1 MPLVLGDRFVTGP
14 KSRAEVQFDG
24 GNFARLSADTEVRIG
39 ELGNR
44 RFEIE
49 VVNGLVGFSQF
60 DGFEADVDVETSLA
74 TVRTI
79 KPAVVIVEHHGAG
92 QTDVTVRDGAVE
104 VFTDDGIEKVKG
116 GLLSVR
122 GDSND
127 VSLRTAKAEPKS
139 GFDDWAKRRDKLLE
153 RDGRSTWRRW
163 APSYVGLGFGYG
175 GYGYPW
181 GATAVTAMGRATAP
195 PSSIALPRGAVTAA
209 AIEADLG
216 DGGAKQPEQPPDCFF
231 NRGII
236 QRQGGGDLVPRFCDG
251 SQSAFVIGIA
261 GSLDS
266 GVHAVENLRRGLT
279 RRGEIRLADLHRQ
292 RSQLTVQARDR

>member
-1 MPLVLGDRFVTGP
+1 MSRTIAIMACAVILAINLSAQGRDDDDYEPRRGSENRGPTLGVARVSVTDGDVSVLRNSGDSIQAQAGMPLVMGDRVVTGP

-39 ELGNR
+39 QLGNK

-60 DGFEADVDVETSLA
+60 KGFEADVDVETSLA

-79 KPAVVIVEHHGAG
+79 KPAVFVVEHHGAG

-122 GDSND
+122 GDPND
-127 VSLRTAKAEPKS
+127 VNLRLAKAEPKS

-153 RDGRSTWRRW
+153 RDGRSTWQRW
-163 APSYVGLGFGYG
+163 APSYVGLGIGYGGWGGWGYPWGWGYG
-175 GYGYPW
+175 GYGFGPRYRTTILYR
-181 GATAVTAMGRATAP
+181 GA
-195 PSSIALPRGAVTAA
+195 PRG
-209 AIEADLG
+209 G
-216 DGGAKQPEQPPDCFF
+216 
-231 NRGII
+231 
-236 QRQGGGDLVPRFCDG
+236 
-251 SQSAFVIGIA
+251 
-261 GSLDS
+261 
-266 GVHAVENLRRGLT
+266 
-279 RRGEIRLADLHRQ
+279 
-292 RSQLTVQARDR
+292 

>member
-1 MPLVLGDRFVTGP
+1 MRGSGDGLQAQAGMPLVLGDRFVTGP

-24 GNFARLSADTEVRIG
+24 GNFARLSADSEVRIG
-39 ELGNR
+39 ELGNK

-79 KPAVVIVEHHGAG
+79 KPAVFIVEHHGAG

-104 VFTDDGIEKVKG
+104 VFTDDGIEKVKS

-122 GDSND
+122 GDPDD
-127 VSLRTAKAEPKS
+127 VKLRTAKAEPKS

-153 RDGRSTWRRW
+153 RDGRSAWQRW
-163 APSYVGLGFGYG
+163 SPSYLGLGFGYG

-181 GATAVTAMGRATAP
+181 G
-195 PSSIALPRGAVTAA
+195 
-209 AIEADLG
+209 
-216 DGGAKQPEQPPDCFF
+216 
-231 NRGII
+231 
-236 QRQGGGDLVPRFCDG
+236 
-251 SQSAFVIGIA
+251 
-261 GSLDS
+261 
-266 GVHAVENLRRGLT
+266 
-279 RRGEIRLADLHRQ
+279 
-292 RSQLTVQARDR
+292 